1 MCGIQWE
8 RQNLFFFLRSHP
20 PCLSHPL
27 DVLQANAPCRL
38 ARQLYALPR
47 LNVKTYFDLA
57 VTRPFQG
64 AQNDWLISNIY
75 DWSLREM
82 VSWSVHIRATMNLNF
97 ACLAERFIQLKP
109 SRDES
114 PVNVPLEPDNSI
126 TVADVS
132 LLAGRQAE
140 VSVFCGYSY
149 HSFTRYLCLF
159 SRDASERYRGEFGR
173 RRVRACQICANLTP
187 IPRGRPYFVNPF
199 NQIKEKPETS
209 GETLLLSY

>member
-1 MCGIQWE
+1 MPSQAQYE
-8 RQNLFFFLRSHP
+8 NVLRYGGYKTFPRSP
-20 PCLSHPL
+20 E
-27 DVLQANAPCRL
+27 RL
-38 ARQLYALPR
+38 AYIEYLRLIAQGDGQLICAYPSH
-47 LNVKTYFDLA
+47 DE
-57 VTRPFQG
+57 
-64 AQNDWLISNIY
+64 SN
-75 DWSLREM
+75 
-82 VSWSVHIRATMNLNF
+82 F
-97 ACLAERFIQLKP
+97 GCLAERFIQLKP